1 MLNLAMRLLR
11 TPRLR
16 RIACW
21 AERALW
27 ALGLS
32 LLGYWGYSQAAI
44 RFEQARLEESLF
56 GGKLATEAVAENDWF
71 TAHLASTAAD
81 PATTTADLASTT
93 ASNASLLAPGT
104 LIALI
109 EIPRVHVRA
118 MVVEGVD
125 TKSLER
131 AAGHLPGTAL
141 PGTPGN
147 SVMAAHRDTLFA
159 GLRHVR
165 LGDLIIL
172 RTDER
177 EFSYQVSGI
186 DVVTPRS
193 LHVLDPTSH
202 PSLTLITCFPFDFVG
217 PAPMRFVV
225 SATEMS
231 AAAAAR
237 PQILAGGGRVVE
249 AKARGADKPKP
260 RGASKLTPRGASKPT
275 PRSVEKPTPR
285 PLDHRVMS
293 LVSASMVK
301 PGAS

>member
-1 MLNLAMRLLR
+1 MRLLR
-11 TPRLR
+11 TPGSR
-16 RIACW
+16 RIASW
-21 AERALW
+21 AERSLW

-32 LLGYWGYSQAAI
+32 LIGYWGYSQAAI

-56 GGKLATEAVAENDWF
+56 GGKASVA
-71 TAHLASTAAD
+71 AAAD
-81 PATTTADLASTT
+81 DALSADLASATT
-93 ASNASLLAPGT
+93 STAPVLAPGT
-104 LIALI
+104 PVALI
-109 EIPRVHVRA
+109 EIPRVDVRA

-125 TKSLER
+125 SKSLER

-141 PGTPGN
+141 PGAPGN

-165 LGDLIIL
+165 LGDLITL

-177 EFSYQVSGI
+177 EFSYQVSAI

-193 LHVLDPTSH
+193 LHVLDPTPH

-217 PAPMRFVV
+217 AAPMRFVV
-225 SATEMS
+225 SATEVG

-237 PQILAGGGRVVE
+237 AQPLTGGERAVQ
-249 AKARGADKPKP
+249 ASARGASA
-260 RGASKLTPRGASKPT
+260 R
-275 PRSVEKPTPR
+275 R
-285 PLDHRVMS
+285 PLDPRVMS
-293 LVSASMVK
+293 FLSGSLVK